1 MSRLLMEKVAD
12 TRWKKEVRNKP
23 DNTNMYRAAMLSKTL
38 GESGR
43 KRISEA
49 GSQFS
54 SSLARAKSRANEADK
69 WKNSMKYGPSVAEI
83 IRAKQKAGIGPA
95 DKYTSG
101 RNQKDAERRNSLIRA
116 TGIGERYEDGKTRS
130 E

>member
-1 MSRLLMEKVAD
+1 M
-12 TRWKKEVRNKP
+12 RNKP
-23 DNTNMYRAAMLSKTL
+23 DDTNMSHAAVLSKTL

-69 WKNSMKYGPSVAEI
+69 WKNIMKRGPSVAEI
-83 IRAKQKAGIGPA
+83 IQVKQKAGIGPA

-130 E
+130 K